1 MADEFAYLNKVQT
14 RLNKDASFRKLG
26 NTDVK
31 FALAI
36 GKEARMVTFEAFEIA
51 TVEPLDMDDLRDAEL
66 VLRMSK
72 REWNAYLKKR
82 KAGSGPSL
90 LTLDLDKHVI
100 EARNPLARLKLE
112 RYNRSLQTFV
122 DVCAKVAA

>member
-72 REWNAYLKKR
+72 REWNAQSR
-82 KAGSGPSL
+82 QRP
-90 LTLDLDKHVI
+90 
-100 EARNPLARLKLE
+100 
-112 RYNRSLQTFV
+112 
-122 DVCAKVAA
+122 